1 VVRKVDGKKMKGRIA
16 VVEDDADAR
25 EVIAELLRDEGY
37 DVLSFGD
44 AAEAFA
50 KLRGEAPP
58 DLILLDLRLPGMD
71 GWEFR
76 VQQKRDPRLAQTP
89 VIALS
94 ADQSA
99 QALAIDADEFLPKPP
114 RLDALLETVASV
126 LARDAEKRR
135 RSRELILQSMAAVG
149 QLCAGVA
156 HEINNPLAYVSGN
169 LHVLREELLR
179 LKRDLAAADVTAGAS
194 FDDMESMIA
203 DSVIGAERIRDIVR
217 DLRLLARV
225 DDPDREPVELVPVLD
240 SAINVAQKLAPAG
253 RTLVV
258 RRYDETP
265 RVRANQGQLT
275 HAFLSLVAN
284 ALQAVPAG
292 REGEVVVETDTTP
305 TPERHVRVRVKDN
318 GTGISPSNLGR
329 IFEPFFTT
337 RAIGAG
343 RGLGLPVSQ
352 GIIAAHGG
360 SLEVQTTV
368 GRGTTVTVTLPP
380 DDTR

>member
-1 VVRKVDGKKMKGRIA
+1 MRGRIA

-25 EVIAELLRDEGY
+25 EVLAELLRDEGY

-114 RLDALLETVASV
+114 RLDALLETIAAV

-135 RSRELILQSMAAVG
+135 RSRELTLQSMAAVG

-169 LHVLREELLR
+169 LHVLREELGRLR
-179 LKRDLAAADVTAGAS
+179 QELEAADAPPGAIAT
-194 FDDMESMIA
+194 FEDMESMIA
-203 DSVIGAERIRDIVR
+203 DSVVGAERIRDIVR

-225 DDPDREPVELVPVLD
+225 DDPSRETVDLVPILD
-240 SAINVAQKLAPAG
+240 AAVGVAQKLAPAA
-253 RTLVV
+253 RTQVV
-258 RRYDETP
+258 RRYERAP

-275 HAFLSLVAN
+275 HAFLSLVTN

-292 REGEVVVETDTTP
+292 REGEIVLEIDTLQDG
-305 TPERHVRVRVKDN
+305 RARVRVKDN
-318 GTGISPSNLGR
+318 GAGISPQNLGR

-343 RGLGLPVSQ
+343 RGLGLPVAH

-360 SLEVQTTV
+360 SLEVQSTE
-368 GRGTTVTVTLPP
+368 GQGTTFTVILPP
-380 DDTR
+380 DDTQ